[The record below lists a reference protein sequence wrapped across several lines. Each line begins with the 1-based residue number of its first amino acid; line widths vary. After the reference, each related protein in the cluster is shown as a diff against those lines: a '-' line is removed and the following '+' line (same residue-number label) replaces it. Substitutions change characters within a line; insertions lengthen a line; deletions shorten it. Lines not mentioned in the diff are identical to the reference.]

1 MKKTMTFQHEDSLL
15 IRFAQMVRKP
25 LVILA
30 SYYSKVLETEI
41 NLRQTLLL
49 LNAQLA
55 FFFNVF
61 PTCSLFLRALCILW
75 LCDALMKCKRAGIVD
90 RKS

>member
-15 IRFAQMVRKP
+15 ILFAKAVRKP
-25 LVILA
+25 LAMLA
-30 SYYSKVLETEI
+30 GYYSKVLETEI

-55 FFFNVF
+55 F
-61 PTCSLFLRALCILW
+61 SLQYSLCAPSFSGLS
-75 LCDALMKCKRAGIVD
+75 ASSGFVMH
-90 RKS
+90 

>member
-15 IRFAQMVRKP
+15 ILFAKAVRKP
-25 LVILA
+25 LAMLA
-30 SYYSKVLETEI
+30 GYYSKVLETEI

-55 FFFNVF
+55 FFFTVF
-61 PTCSLFLRALCILW
+61 PMCSLFLRALCILW
-75 LCDALMKCKRAGIVD
+75 LCDALMKCKKAGVVQ
-90 RKS
+90 RKG